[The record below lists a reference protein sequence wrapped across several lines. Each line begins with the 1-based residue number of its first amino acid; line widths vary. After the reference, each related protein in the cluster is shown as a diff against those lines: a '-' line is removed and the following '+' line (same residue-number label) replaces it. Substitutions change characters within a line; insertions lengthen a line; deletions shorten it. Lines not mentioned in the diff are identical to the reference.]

1 MARSVILGGGVAGLA
16 AAYHLQRL
24 GENDPLVLE
33 KNPYPGGLAATMEWN
48 ECRMDLGPHRVYTLY
63 PQADELI
70 REMVG
75 EDLLTRK
82 RTSQIFLNGQ
92 WMDYPPRAGEMFRK
106 LGPITAAKIAVSA
119 IQGKLRGLKSKL
131 TGKEAESYGDYLAE
145 RFGPF
150 VRELIFDPFAL
161 KVYREEA
168 NDLDVMVAKVR
179 LASQGIFSM
188 LMEALTGKTTSAVK
202 EFQYPEQGMGL
213 ISARLQQHIEKEGG
227 EVLLGH
233 QAVRIRHTG
242 GLVRSVEFEDP
253 NGEKMSVEASRVI
266 TTIPLPV
273 LLDLLEPKPNPSIK
287 SAAENLTYADSFLVY
302 TLVDRQPLTP
312 NCWMYF
318 PGDETIFSRVYEICH
333 FSPAM
338 VPEGQSVLCAEIP
351 ARPSDPIQFSEDED
365 LKARVWEGFEA
376 TGMAADCECV
386 DQVVLKVP
394 RAYPI
399 YKKGYKK
406 ELQTVLDSLSDLGNL
421 ISTGRHGLFHYNNS
435 DHSMEMG
442 RLAAEYSSQTPE
454 KSQGWYQ
461 KRDEFDRYRI
471 VD

>member
-1 MARSVILGGGVAGLA
+1 MARSVILGAGVAGLA

-24 GENDPLVLE
+24 GEKDPLVLE

-48 ECRMDLGPHRVYTLY
+48 GCRMDLGPHRIHTVY
-63 PQADELI
+63 PRADELI
-70 REMVG
+70 TEMVG
-75 EDLLTRK
+75 EDLIVRK
-82 RTSQIFLNGQ
+82 RTSQIFLDGQ

-106 LGPITAAKIAVSA
+106 LGLLTAAKIGLSA
-119 IQGKLRGLKSKL
+119 LQGKVRGLKNKV
-131 TGKEAESYGDYLAE
+131 TGNPPESYGDYLAE
-145 RFGPF
+145 RFGPY

-168 NDLDVMVAKVR
+168 DDLDVMVAKVR

-188 LMEALTGKTTSAVK
+188 LKEAITGKTASAVK
-202 EFQYPEQGMGL
+202 KFRYPKQGMGL

-233 QAVRIRHTG
+233 EATRIRHTG

-266 TTIPLPV
+266 TTIPLPILV
-273 LLDLLEPKPNPSIK
+273 DLLEPKPNQAVRD
-287 SAAENLTYADSFLVY
+287 AAENLTYADSFLVY
-302 TLVDRQPLTP
+302 TLVNRKPLTP

-318 PGDETIFSRVYEICH
+318 PGDETVFSRVYEICH
-333 FSPAM
+333 FSPDM
-338 VPEGQSVLCAEIP
+338 TPEGQSCLCAEIP
-351 ARPSDPIQFSEDED
+351 ARPADPVQFVDEED
-365 LKARVWEGFEA
+365 LKQRVWEGFVE
-376 TGMAADCECV
+376 TGMAKDAECI
-386 DQVVLKVP
+386 DQVVLKIP

-399 YKKGYKK
+399 YRKGYK
-406 ELQTVLDSLSDLGNL
+406 EDLGAILEHLSTLGNL

-435 DHSMEMG
+435 DHSLEMG
-442 RLAAEYSSQTPE
+442 RLAAEYARQTPE
-454 KSQGWYQ
+454 KSEGWYS